1 MEETMKRGK
10 LGRQMRAFTRR
21 CEDFNFWTKS
31 SAEKG
36 QTEAVAEAN
45 QRGLKAAEKDVA
57 ALRAKLVSAGVDVDG
72 LMPKK

>member
-21 CEDFNFWTKS
+21 CNDFNFWTKN

-36 QTEAVAEAN
+36 QPEAVAEAN
-45 QRGLKAAEKDVA
+45 KKGLHAAEKDVA
-57 ALRAKLVSAGVDVDG
+57 ILRAKLSSAGVDVDG